1 MKKMTGEFW
10 EKWMKADELEKVRLV
25 GTLTPFTRGR
35 VCRYMTATLMN
46 SYLVD
51 LYNKLKPEEEK

>member
-1 MKKMTGEFW
+1 MLDAEFW
-10 EKWMKADELEKVRLV
+10 KKWIEADELDKIRLV

-51 LYNKLKPEEEK
+51 LYNYAKNKQ

>member
-1 MKKMTGEFW
+1 MLDAEFW
-10 EKWMKADELEKVRLV
+10 DKWIEADEIDRIALV
-25 GTLTPFTRGR
+25 GTLTPFTRGK

-51 LYNKLKPEEEK
+51 LYNKMNKDGR